1 MVHPEP
7 ERRRRARG
15 HRPVVSDDRWSR
27 VTAALAGSLTG
38 EGHGSLLC
46 MACSETL
53 SVAGTGIALFTKDHR
68 SQLCV
73 SDDRTGALEE
83 LQFTGGQGPAVD
95 AFSGG
100 RPVFEADLAT
110 DRSAQRW
117 PAFAG
122 LATEAGMRGVFAF
135 PLQVGAARIGVLT
148 LYREHAGSLT
158 AEVHADALL
167 AADLVTHSI
176 LDVQAKARPH
186 MLADGLAAAGSD
198 RAEVHQATGMISVQ
212 LGVGIAEALVR
223 LRSFTYA
230 SGRAID
236 DVAADVVARRLRLE
250 K

>member
-1 MVHPEP
+1 VASG
-7 ERRRRARG
+7 ERW
-15 HRPVVSDDRWSR
+15 DR
-27 VTAALAGSLTG
+27 VTAALAGALTG
-38 EGHGSLLC
+38 ADQGSLFC
-46 MACSETL
+46 TACRQTL
-53 SVAGTGIALFTKDHR
+53 SVDGAGITLFTKDHR

-83 LQFTGGQGPAVD
+83 LQFTAGQGPSVD
-95 AFSGG
+95 AFGGG

-122 LATEAGMRGVFAF
+122 PATEAGMRGVFAF
-135 PLQVGAARIGVLT
+135 PLQVGAARIGVMT
-148 LYREHAGSLT
+148 LYQEHSGSLT
-158 AEVHADALL
+158 ADVHADALL

-186 MLADGLAAAGSD
+186 MLADGLAAAGTD
-198 RAEVHQATGMISVQ
+198 RAEVHQASGMISVQ

-223 LRSFTYA
+223 LRSYTYA
-230 SGRAID
+230 SGRHIG
-236 DVAADVVARRLRLE
+236 DVAADIVARRLRLE